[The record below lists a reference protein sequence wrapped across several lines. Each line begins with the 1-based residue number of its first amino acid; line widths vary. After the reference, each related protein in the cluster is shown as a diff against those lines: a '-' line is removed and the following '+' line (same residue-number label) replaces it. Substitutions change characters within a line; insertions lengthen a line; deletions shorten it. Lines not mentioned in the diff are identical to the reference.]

1 MSIYIIVLIAMS
13 AIWMGYEIWL
23 IYIDIMQGKGHI
35 EIDRGSRHLNFTA
48 IILGISAAAIL
59 SGVKPFIF
67 PGGKTSSIF
76 WLGIA
81 MMLLGL
87 ALRIWAV
94 RRWVCRFAQ
103 PLRYMRT
110 RESFRVDPTS

>member
-1 MSIYIIVLIAMS
+1 MTLYPIVLLIATC
-13 AIWMGYEIWL
+13 IWAAYEIWL
-23 IYIDIMQGKGHI
+23 VRVEQRRGKGGT
-35 EIDRGSRHLNFTA
+35 EFDRGSRYLNFAA

-67 PGGKTSSIF
+67 PGGKTSTIF